1 MIENKEIDREL
12 KKLIIVKQ
20 ILLASSIGNVQ
31 RRGLAY

>member
-12 KKLIIVKQ
+12 KKLIIVRQ

-31 RRGLAY
+31 RRGLAH